1 MGKLLLLTLNKQ
13 KEKAID
19 KIILGAGYK
28 FDVKIERFS
37 AEVIGNSGKGDIQMY
52 DVIV

>member
-28 FDVKIERFS
+28 FDVKIVGEFPKNSRF
-37 AEVIGNSGKGDIQMY
+37 VPSGEKQKIFM
-52 DVIV
+52 V